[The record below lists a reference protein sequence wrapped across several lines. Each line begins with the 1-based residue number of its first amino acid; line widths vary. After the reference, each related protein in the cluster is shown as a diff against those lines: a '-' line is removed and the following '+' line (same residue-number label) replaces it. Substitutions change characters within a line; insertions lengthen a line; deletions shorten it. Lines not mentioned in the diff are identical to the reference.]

1 MSLNWS
7 TFSILHINFSKTLT
21 SNYLFYILFYVNNHF
36 SLFVYYYPHRERER
50 ERERERIWWD
60 KRQEKKREDKIMI
73 YKVRAFA
80 STRAKI
86 HIYFNTRI
94 YFFLIYILTFKT
106 IHIKFS
112 ILHYISLKYK
122 FFFFFFNCSL
132 SSHIITITH
141 SLPSFSRYVK
151 K

>member
-1 MSLNWS
+1 MSVNWS
-7 TFSILHINFSKTLT
+7 TFSILHNNFPKTLT
-21 SNYLFYILFYVNNHF
+21 SDYLFYILFYLNNNF

-50 ERERERIWWD
+50 EREREFDETRG
-60 KRQEKKREDKIMI
+60 KRKKREDKIMI

-122 FFFFFFNCSL
+122 FFLFFFNCSL